1 MRARL
6 GSLASLV
13 AALLSGCLVIAPL
26 DEPDPGGT
34 GGTTL
39 GGGSGGRGGNGGT
52 AGDAGAG
59 GEPLS
64 PGGASAAGGSA
75 ARGGSAGK
83 GGGGGVSGAAGGG
96 EEPTGGTGDGGRSGD
111 HECDTN
117 EECVILGDDEPYLCR
132 DHQCEPLKTNDCPLV
147 YGDYS
152 HPNPIY
158 FGSFGLLNDA
168 NPDRNVTVWSSL
180 LALEDINAAGGLPVG
195 EDGES
200 RPLVM
205 VVCNSNED
213 QHPGV
218 IKRGMSHL
226 ADDVRVQSVLA
237 TLRPRDLQ
245 QAFEDHIAKK
255 LFFLSPISLTST
267 MTDSQYPNGDLV
279 WNLLG
284 QPSDFAPAYAKLLE
298 HLETY
303 LRKARSIDDDTPIKV
318 AVVTTN
324 DEFDADLY
332 QFVYPRLRF
341 NGLSSAKNAMDSNL
355 AVVALDAADPDI
367 QAARKQI
374 IAFNPD
380 IIVSTAGDV
389 MTQGGLIAQV
399 RMFWASTPRPEG
411 ERPYYILSPYNA
423 GDLASLMTFIDSL
436 AAPEEFMGISA
447 ASAVDSTLQ
456 NAYAARLRKEHGNMV
471 NVDTGNYFDA
481 VYTLAYAMVA
491 AHDSLTGPNI
501 AAAMPRLIEGEPFGA
516 RPEEIEGTL
525 AWLAEPDQ
533 TIALSGTLG
542 PPDYDPETGVRAATP
557 AVFCFDRP
565 GVLTLEDQVLRYD
578 PETDEFTGTY
588 PCIPNF
594 AP

>member
-1 MRARL
+1 
-6 GSLASLV
+6 
-13 AALLSGCLVIAPL
+13 
-26 DEPDPGGT
+26 
-34 GGTTL
+34 
-39 GGGSGGRGGNGGT
+39 
-52 AGDAGAG
+52 
-59 GEPLS
+59 
-64 PGGASAAGGSA
+64 
-75 ARGGSAGK
+75 
-83 GGGGGVSGAAGGG
+83 
-96 EEPTGGTGDGGRSGD
+96 
-111 HECDTN
+111 
-117 EECVILGDDEPYLCR
+117 
-132 DHQCEPLKTNDCPLV
+132 
-147 YGDYS
+147 
-152 HPNPIY
+152 
-158 FGSFGLLNDA
+158 
-168 NPDRNVTVWSSL
+168 VTVWSSRM
-180 LALEDINAAGGLPVG
+180 ALEDINAAGGLPVG
-195 EDGES
+195 DDGES

-213 QHPGV
+213 EHKGV

-255 LFFLSPISLTST
+255 IFFLSPISLTST

-303 LRKARSIDDDTPIKV
+303 LRKVRSIDDDTPIKV
-318 AVVTTN
+318 AVVTT
-324 DEFDADLY
+324 DDDFDADLY

-355 AVVALDAADPDI
+355 AVVELEAADPDI
-367 QAARKQI
+367 KAAVDQI

-380 IIVSTAGDV
+380 IIVSAAGDV

-399 RMFWASTPRPEG
+399 RSFWASTGRPEG

-423 GDLASLMTFIDSL
+423 GDLGSLITFIDSL

-447 ASAVDSTLQ
+447 ASAADTTLQ
-456 NAYAARLRKEHGNMV
+456 NAYASRLRKAHPMV
-471 NVDTGNYFDA
+471 NTDTGNYFDA

-491 AHDSLTGPNI
+491 AHAPLTGPNI
-501 AAAMPRLIEGEPFGA
+501 AAAMPSLLEGEPFGT
-516 RPEEIEGTL
+516 RPDEIEDTL
-525 AWLAEPDQ
+525 AWLVEPEQ

-557 AVFCFDRP
+557 AVFCFDRQ
-565 GVLTLEDQVLRYD
+565 GIVTLEDQVLRYD
-578 PETDEFTGTY
+578 REKDEFTGTY
-588 PCIPNF
+588 PCIQNF